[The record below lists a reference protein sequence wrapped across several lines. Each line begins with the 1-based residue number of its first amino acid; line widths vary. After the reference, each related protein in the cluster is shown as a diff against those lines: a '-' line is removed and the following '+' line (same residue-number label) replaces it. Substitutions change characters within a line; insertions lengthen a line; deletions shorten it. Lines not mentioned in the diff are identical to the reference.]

1 MTRLNTTAVDV
12 AYNLLLNCK
21 EGMAFKDLWQK
32 VVNEMGYDEKIASR
46 KISQFYTNLSL
57 DGRFINLEN
66 NYWNLKMHCKY
77 DEVAIKED
85 ELQDGDESD
94 EEIDDDYT
102 EEEEVIEEDEY

>member
-57 DGRFINLEN
+57 DGRFIN
-66 NYWNLKMHCKY
+66 YKIVMNLMKKSMTIIQKRKKSSKKMS
-77 DEVAIKED
+77 IKPNEK
-85 ELQDGDESD
+85 
-94 EEIDDDYT
+94 
-102 EEEEVIEEDEY
+102 